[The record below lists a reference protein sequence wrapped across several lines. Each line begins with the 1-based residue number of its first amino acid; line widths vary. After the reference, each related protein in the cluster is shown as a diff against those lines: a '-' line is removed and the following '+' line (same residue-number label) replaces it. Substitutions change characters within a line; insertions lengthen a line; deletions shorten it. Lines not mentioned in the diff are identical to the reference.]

1 MKEIRKGIF
10 SEEFWEFYENSN
22 QKVRGKIDYV
32 LHIIKTQKVVNE
44 KFVKKLQNSIFYEM
58 RVSVGKNEY
67 RSILFAMDNENF
79 TEASTIFF
87 LNTFL
92 KKNNNDYK
100 KAIEKALTILNKY
113 EDENN
118 E

>member
-44 KFVKKLQNSIFYEM
+44 KFVKKLQNSIFY
-58 RVSVGKNEY
+58 
-67 RSILFAMDNENF
+67 
-79 TEASTIFF
+79 
-87 LNTFL
+87 
-92 KKNNNDYK
+92 
-100 KAIEKALTILNKY
+100 
-113 EDENN
+113 
-118 E
+118 